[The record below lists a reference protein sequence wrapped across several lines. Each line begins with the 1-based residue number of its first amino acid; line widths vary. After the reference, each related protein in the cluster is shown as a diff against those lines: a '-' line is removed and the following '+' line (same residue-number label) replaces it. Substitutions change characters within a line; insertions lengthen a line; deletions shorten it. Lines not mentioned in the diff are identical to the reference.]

1 MSSAS
6 AVVASCLLSLSS
18 PSALPLSFL
27 SLINTQPIDKR
38 VARLSE
44 CRAEGEP
51 NEASS
56 RARVRSTGV
65 LGLFSC
71 GPSQIRQFLMHSSSD
86 DSGADSSQGLLQS
99 QHSASTQLLI
109 AFAEGLRSLSKD
121 EAQHGSMVESGAL
134 PLLFSL
140 LRPAKRNASSRTLEI
155 CAIHAIRG
163 LAQSEAGRQAI
174 QETDIIVKL
183 GSCLGTDERIAIG
196 SVARAAIV
204 QALASLAQKGGSGC
218 RRAIAEAGLIPTLI
232 SMLEG
237 PRATSH
243 AAAVTLRYLSHDE
256 AEACLEAGAID
267 ALTKFVSQSES
278 GAAHRDAAH
287 ALEVRQDRPRP
298 RAFPLPGLTTSY
310 SHTSMFSRPSL

>member
-1 MSSAS
+1 MWP
-6 AVVASCLLSLSS
+6 LLFGTHARSLRS
-18 PSALPLSFL
+18 LPLSFL
-27 SLINTQPIDKR
+27 SLINIQPIDKR

-51 NEASS
+51 NEARS
-56 RARVRSTGV
+56 RARLRSTGV

-71 GPSQIRQFLMHSSSD
+71 GFSASQIRQLLMHSSLD
-86 DSGADSSQGLLQS
+86 NSGADSSQGLLQS

-140 LRPAKRNASSRTLEI
+140 LRPAKRNASSRTLEL

-174 QETDIIVKL
+174 EETDVIIKL

-298 RAFPLPGLTTSY
+298 RAFPLPGLTTPY
-310 SHTSMFSRPSL
+310 SHASMFSRPSL

>member
-1 MSSAS
+1 
-6 AVVASCLLSLSS
+6 
-18 PSALPLSFL
+18 
-27 SLINTQPIDKR
+27 
-38 VARLSE
+38 
-44 CRAEGEP
+44 
-51 NEASS
+51 
-56 RARVRSTGV
+56 
-65 LGLFSC
+65 
-71 GPSQIRQFLMHSSSD
+71 MHSSSD

-287 ALEVRQDRPRP
+287 ALEVRQDRPHP

-310 SHTSMFSRPSL
+310 SHSACSPSFAVNHGRRLQSASRNWRIRRMLSRRRRWTAIKRRGSGLSSCENDRGAANTIQHVKANKVILTMQLTLWWYVGIPD